1 MSIHINEKR
10 KQYFICYKV
19 TQDDGKQ
26 KTITITNANWK
37 TNLVGKKYMQ
47 SIEQEEV
54 EKDKKKRKLR
64 IKRKDGSTV
73 TLEELRYDFIS
84 YQYNHLKEIT
94 AYRKEK
100 VFDKYIYSYFKL
112 GKPLDEV
119 FTIQTVNG
127 FISKLSKIENIQKNT
142 LNQAIGLLKETF
154 EFAMKM
160 EYIPFELGNK
170 LSLLLN
176 PLARTDEIK
185 KDKIKVWT
193 KEELDIFFN
202 SYDKEDKFFYLFDL
216 VYKGALRIGE
226 ALALKWEDLD
236 VQNNRINIYKTLA
249 DNMKISTPKTK
260 SSNNYV
266 YLPTSCIKNLLTLK
280 EMLCASDD
288 DYMFFSSKLP
298 ISKQTA
304 YDKFVQKVS
313 ELKLTPL
320 TPHGLRHSCA
330 TTMIYNNIPIQDI
343 SHHLRHQ
350 DIGVTLRTYVHWL
363 PNNMQQKLDDIF

>member
-1 MSIHINEKR
+1 
-10 KQYFICYKV
+10 
-19 TQDDGKQ
+19 
-26 KTITITNANWK
+26 
-37 TNLVGKKYMQ
+37 
-47 SIEQEEV
+47 
-54 EKDKKKRKLR
+54 
-64 IKRKDGSTV
+64 
-73 TLEELRYDFIS
+73 
-84 YQYNHLKEIT
+84 
-94 AYRKEK
+94 
-100 VFDKYIYSYFKL
+100 
-112 GKPLDEV
+112 
-119 FTIQTVNG
+119 
-127 FISKLSKIENIQKNT
+127 
-142 LNQAIGLLKETF
+142 
-154 EFAMKM
+154 
-160 EYIPFELGNK
+160 
-170 LSLLLN
+170 
-176 PLARTDEIK
+176 
-185 KDKIKVWT
+185 
-193 KEELDIFFN
+193 
-202 SYDKEDKFFYLFDL
+202 
-216 VYKGALRIGE
+216 
-226 ALALKWEDLD
+226 
-236 VQNNRINIYKTLA
+236 
-249 DNMKISTPKTK
+249 MKISTPKTK